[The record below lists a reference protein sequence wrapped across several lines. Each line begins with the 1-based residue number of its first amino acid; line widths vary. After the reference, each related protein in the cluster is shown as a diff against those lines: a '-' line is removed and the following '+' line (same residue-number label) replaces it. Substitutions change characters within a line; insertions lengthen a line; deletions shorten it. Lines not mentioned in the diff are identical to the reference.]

1 MLFKGTTHIPNVGIA
16 TPPEG
21 GNPNEN
27 LVKQIAGTG
36 TGVLDLSNET
46 FTDVV
51 SHAFAYSTWSEV
63 KLPNTVSNMAGNVFN
78 TASITAFNWPT
89 SLVNVSTCLGYM
101 FYTCAS
107 LLSITIPTTTYIN
120 RSNWTNSQ
128 FSSTFAY
135 CTAITNI
142 DIGTQSAGTGTYE
155 FTFANNIFGSNSYSA
170 LPNLTSLTLRRTT
183 LINFANNTTAAGYLQ
198 NSLTNSN
205 LVIYVPSILVS
216 EYQAHEAWGQFNI
229 SAIS

>member
-1 MLFKGTTHIPNVGIA
+1 MIYKGNTLIPQLVVE
-16 TPPEG
+16 TQSEG
-21 GNPNEN
+21 NINEN
-27 LVKQIAGTG
+27 LVKQITGTD

-46 FTDVV
+46 FTNVI

-78 TASITAFNWPT
+78 NASITTFNWPT
-89 SLVNVSTCLGYM
+89 SLVDVRLCLGYM
-101 FYTCAS
+101 FYTCTS
-107 LLSITIPTTTYIN
+107 LLSVTIPTTTYIN
-120 RSNWTNSQ
+120 RSNYATSE

-142 DIGTQSAGTGTYE
+142 DIGTQSAGSGTYE
-155 FTFANNIFGSNSYSA
+155 FVFSNNTFGSNSYSG

-183 LINFANNTTAAGYLQ
+183 LIDFSNNTTAAGYLQ

-205 LVIYVPSILVS
+205 LVIYVPSNLVS